1 MRAPALLVLSVL
13 SLGAAACA
21 TTEPT
26 PATPAAVA
34 SSSPVPVEGYDWFF
48 HQDADNARLAYGLAE
63 SDDLRIGLDCA
74 RASGRLELSATG
86 AEGAKPE
93 IYLEAGGDTE
103 RFPATSEPSQVTD
116 GVFLTAQA
124 RADEPV
130 FLRFRRIGWLA
141 LWQDGERRA
150 YAAHPQSA
158 PNIER
163 FFAFCG

>member
-1 MRAPALLVLSVL
+1 MRAPALLVLTAL

-21 TTEPT
+21 STGPAPTT
-26 PATPAAVA
+26 AAAEA
-34 SSSPVPVEGYDWFF
+34 SSSPAPVEGYDWFF

-74 RASGRLELSATG
+74 RASGRLELSAT
-86 AEGAKPE
+86 AAHGAKPE
-93 IYLEAGGDTE
+93 IHLEAGGDTE
-103 RFPATSEPSQVTD
+103 RFPAASEPSEIVD

-141 LWQDGERRA
+141 LWQGGERHA